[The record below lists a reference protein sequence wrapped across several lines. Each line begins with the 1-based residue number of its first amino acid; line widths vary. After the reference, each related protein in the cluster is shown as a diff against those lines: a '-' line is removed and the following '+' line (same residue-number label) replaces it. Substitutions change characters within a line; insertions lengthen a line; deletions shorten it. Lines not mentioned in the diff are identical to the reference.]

1 MVILS
6 GLIYAIIKIK
16 TSWYYSK
23 KSWLLLTFNLTYDS
37 NKVGAR
43 EIMRERK
50 QPRVVYT
57 KREKKEEATQK
68 WGESCS
74 NERKGLNIPEKGEF
88 KQARIKTRRS

>member
-1 MVILS
+1 
-6 GLIYAIIKIK
+6 
-16 TSWYYSK
+16 
-23 KSWLLLTFNLTYDS
+23 
-37 NKVGAR
+37 
-43 EIMRERK
+43 MRERK

-57 KREKKEEATQK
+57 KREKKEEATPK